1 MNTKRKQR
9 KLGEMNLTVFLELV
23 EFKAKTASVLP
34 FFIGI
39 CFSLYNFHKLHL
51 VLVLLYFIA
60 MFIFNMAVDI
70 LDNYNDYNHATEIH
84 DYREKT
90 NIIGRENLDLKLVF
104 RMMVGMIIVSALI
117 GIGLSLVVGW
127 PFLLMGLFC
136 YGVGIFYSSGPKPLS
151 SLPLGE
157 VFSGLTMGFMI
168 TILCVYLN
176 TYEVFQWNFSNLSK
190 IFLISLPNT
199 LWIANLM
206 LANNICDLEE
216 DEMNNR
222 FTLVHYLGKQR
233 SIQLFIGMN
242 IAALLAILFSVLIRI
257 APWTTLGT
265 FLVAPFIYKQVQIF
279 LTKQVKRETF
289 ICAVKILA
297 VGAVAQA
304 LSFALTFLF

>member
-1 MNTKRKQR
+1 
-9 KLGEMNLTVFLELV
+9 MNLTVFLELV

-51 VLVLLYFIA
+51 GLVLLFFIA
-60 MFIFNMAVDI
+60 MFLFNMAVDI
-70 LDNYNDYNHATEIH
+70 LDNYNDYHHATEIH

-90 NIIGRENLDLKLVF
+90 NIIGRENLDLKVVF
-104 RMMVGMIIVSALI
+104 NLMVGMILLSAII
-117 GIGLSLVVGW
+117 GVGLSVVVGW

-157 VFSGLTMGFMI
+157 FFSGITMGFVI
-168 TILCVYLN
+168 TCLCVYLN
-176 TYEVFQWNFSNLSK
+176 TYEVLQWNFTTVGEL
-190 IFLISLPNT
+190 FLISLPNT

-216 DEMNNR
+216 DEKNNR

-233 SIQLFIGMN
+233 ALDLFVGLNIG
-242 IAALLAILFSVLIRI
+242 AFLAILFSVMIGI
-257 APWTTLGT
+257 APWTMLGT
-265 FLVAPFIYKQVQIF
+265 FFVAPFIYQQVRLF
-279 LTKQVKRETF
+279 LAKQVKRETF
-289 ICAVKILA
+289 ICAVRILA
-297 VGAVAQA
+297 VGAAAQVI
-304 LSFALTFLF
+304 SFALAFLF

>member
-1 MNTKRKQR
+1 MT
-9 KLGEMNLTVFLELV
+9 LTVFLELV

-51 VLVLLYFIA
+51 GLVLLYFVA
-60 MFIFNMAVDI
+60 MFIFNIAVDI
-70 LDNYNDYNHATEIH
+70 LDNYNDYHHATEIH

-90 NIIGRENLDLKLVF
+90 NIIGRESLDIKLVF
-104 RMMVGMIIVSALI
+104 RMMIGMIIISALI
-117 GIGLSLVVGW
+117 GVGLTLVVGW

-157 VFSGLTMGFMI
+157 VFSGFTMGFMI
-168 TILCVYLN
+168 TCLCVYLN
-176 TYEVFQWNFSNLSK
+176 TYEVFQWNFTNITA

-222 FTLVHYLGKQR
+222 FTLVHYLGKR
-233 SIQLFIGMN
+233 RAIRLFEIMN
-242 IAALLAILFSVLIRI
+242 LAAFLAILLSVILGI
-257 APWTTLGT
+257 APWSMLGT
-265 FLVAPFIYKQVQIF
+265 FLVAPFIYHQMQLF
-279 LTKQVKRETF
+279 LAKQVKRETF
-289 ICAVKILA
+289 ICAVRILA
-297 VGAVAQA
+297 VGAAAQVI
-304 LSFALTFLF
+304 SFALTFLF

>member
-1 MNTKRKQR
+1 
-9 KLGEMNLTVFLELV
+9 MNLTVFLELV

-51 VLVLLYFIA
+51 GLVLLFFIA
-60 MFIFNMAVDI
+60 MFLFNMAVDI
-70 LDNYNDYNHATEIH
+70 LDNYNDYHHATEVH

-90 NIIGRENLDLKLVF
+90 NIIGREKLDLKVVF
-104 RMMVGMIIVSALI
+104 NLMVGMIVLSAII
-117 GIGLSLVVGW
+117 GVGLSIVVGW

-157 VFSGLTMGFMI
+157 FFSGITMGFMI
-168 TILCVYLN
+168 TCLCVYLN
-176 TYEVFQWNFSNLSK
+176 AYEVLQWNFTTVGEL
-190 IFLISLPNT
+190 FLISLPNT

-216 DEMNNR
+216 DEKNNR

-233 SIQLFIGMN
+233 SLDLFVGLNIG
-242 IAALLAILFSVLIRI
+242 AFLAILFSVLVGI
-257 APWTTLGT
+257 APWTMLGT
-265 FLVAPFIYKQVQIF
+265 FFVAPFVYQQVRLF
-279 LTKQVKRETF
+279 LAKQVKRETF

-297 VGAVAQA
+297 VGASAQVV
-304 LSFALTFLF
+304 SFALAFLF

>member
-1 MNTKRKQR
+1 
-9 KLGEMNLTVFLELV
+9 MNLTVFLELV

-51 VLVLLYFIA
+51 GLVLLYFVA

-70 LDNYNDYNHATEIH
+70 LDNYNDYHHATEIH

-90 NIIGRENLDLKLVF
+90 NIIGRENLDTNLVF

-151 SLPLGE
+151 SLPFGE

-176 TYEVFQWNFSNLSK
+176 TYEVFRWSFNNLSE

-206 LANNICDLEE
+206 LANNICDLKE
-216 DEMNNR
+216 DEKNNR

-233 SIQLFIGMN
+233 SIQLFIGLN
-242 IAALLAILFSVLIRI
+242 IAAFLAILFSVLIRI
-257 APWTTLGT
+257 APWTMLGT
-265 FLVAPFIYKQVQIF
+265 FLAAPFIYKQVQIF
-279 LTKQVKRETF
+279 LTKQVKYETF

-297 VGAVAQA
+297 VGAVVQV